1 MIISCNSQET
11 TNQEISQKPNIL
23 LLVADDMGLSD
34 IGPFGSEIQ
43 TPALNK
49 LAEQGILLSNF
60 HVLPTCSPSR
70 SVLLSGTDNHIA
82 GLGAMG
88 EMMTA
93 DQKKNPGYEGHLNKT
108 VASLPEILNKAG
120 YHTYMVGK
128 WHLGEEEG
136 FKPSDRGFEQTFAL
150 LGGGG
155 SHWADQKWVTPIV
168 PVEYSK
174 NGKDLETLPEDLLY

>member
-1 MIISCNSQET
+1 MQENKT
-11 TNQEISQKPNIL
+11 ELKNQKPNIL

-49 LAEQGILLSNF
+49 LAEQSILMSNF

-93 DQKKNPGYEGHLNKT
+93 VMDLMF
-108 VASLPEILNKAG
+108 LLLKAD
-120 YHTYMVGK
+120 GK
-128 WHLGEEEG
+128 QL
-136 FKPSDRGFEQTFAL
+136 S
-150 LGGGG
+150 
-155 SHWADQKWVTPIV
+155 
-168 PVEYSK
+168 Y
-174 NGKDLETLPEDLLY
+174 